1 MFGKDIIRYAI
12 AKEKEALA
20 SERIQFLSTNKIYE
34 GNISIRIDRYELN
47 NKVIEKEIIEHSRSV
62 GLVPILRG
70 THVLFVTQ
78 YRHAAKKYTLE
89 IPAGNIEK
97 GETPRQAAL
106 REMHEEIGY
115 VGKLL
120 PILRWYLSPG
130 YNTELMYVFV
140 ATHLRKVKD
149 LREDRDDDEEDI
161 AVKSMR
167 LTTAIRKCIVGGI
180 EDCKTIAALLAYAK
194 MSKMRQSISPRRI

>member
-1 MFGKDIIRYAI
+1 MFRKDISRYDI
-12 AKEKEALA
+12 AKEKDALA
-20 SERIQFLSTNKIYE
+20 SERIQLLSSNKIYE
-34 GNISIRIDRYELN
+34 GSISIRIDRYELN
-47 NKVIEKEIIEHSRSV
+47 NKVIEKEIIEHSPSV
-62 GLVPILRG
+62 GVVPILRG
-70 THVLFVTQ
+70 THILFVTQ

-89 IPAGNIEK
+89 IPAGKVEE
-97 GETPRQAAL
+97 GEIPKQAAL
-106 REMHEEIGY
+106 REMREEIGY

-120 PILRWYLSPG
+120 PILRCYLSPG

-149 LREDRDDDEEDI
+149 LREHRDDDEEDI

-194 MSKMRQSISPRRI
+194 MSKMRQNILLH

>member
-140 ATHLRKVKD
+140 ATNLRKIKD
-149 LREDRDDDEEDI
+149 LREHRDDDEQNI
-161 AVKSMR
+161 TVRSMK
-167 LTTAIRKCIVGGI
+167 LTTAINKCIAGGI
-180 EDCKTIAALLAYAK
+180 DDCKTVAALLAYAK

>member
-1 MFGKDIIRYAI
+1 MFRKDISRYDI
-12 AKEKEALA
+12 AKEKDALA
-20 SERIQFLSTNKIYE
+20 SERIQLLSSNKIYE
-34 GNISIRIDRYELN
+34 GSISIRIDRYELN
-47 NKVIEKEIIEHSRSV
+47 NKVIEKEIIEHSPSV
-62 GLVPILRG
+62 GVVPILRG
-70 THVLFVTQ
+70 THILFVTQ

-89 IPAGNIEK
+89 IPAGKVEE
-97 GETPRQAAL
+97 GETPKQAAL
-106 REMHEEIGY
+106 REMREEIGY

-120 PILRWYLSPG
+120 PILRCYLSPG

-149 LREDRDDDEEDI
+149 LREHRDDDEEDI

-194 MSKMRQSISPRRI
+194 MSKMRQNILLH

>member
-1 MFGKDIIRYAI
+1 MFRKDISRYDI
-12 AKEKEALA
+12 AKEKDALA
-20 SERIQFLSTNKIYE
+20 SERIQLLSSNKIYE
-34 GNISIRIDRYELN
+34 GSISIRIDRYELN
-47 NKVIEKEIIEHSRSV
+47 NKVIEKEIIEHSPSV
-62 GLVPILRG
+62 GVVPILRG
-70 THVLFVTQ
+70 THILFVTQ

-89 IPAGNIEK
+89 IPAGKVEE
-97 GETPRQAAL
+97 GEIPKQAAL
-106 REMHEEIGY
+106 REMREEIGY

-120 PILRWYLSPG
+120 PILRCYLSPG

-194 MSKMRQSISPRRI
+194 MSKMRQNILLH

>member
-1 MFGKDIIRYAI
+1 MFRKDFSGYDVV
-12 AKEKEALA
+12 KGKEALA
-20 SERIQFLSTNKIYE
+20 SEGIQLLSTNKIYE

-47 NKVIEKEIIEHSRSV
+47 KKVIEKEIIEHSPSV

-89 IPAGNIEK
+89 IPAGKIEK
-97 GETPRQAAL
+97 GETPKQAAL
-106 REMHEEIGY
+106 REMREEIGY

-149 LREDRDDDEEDI
+149 LADHRDDDEENI
-161 AVKSMR
+161 AVKSMK
-167 LTTAIRKCIVGGI
+167 LTTAIRKCIAGGI
-180 EDCKTIAALLAYAK
+180 EDCKTVAALLAYAK
-194 MSKMRQSISPRRI
+194 MSKMGQNISLH